1 MKSLVKHVAFMLAM
15 IVAPAVVGAQIGGEA
30 RPIALDD
37 AVRMA
42 QLNQPATVQ
51 ARNALRTGES
61 SIRQTLLGY
70 LPSLGIGTGATQR
83 GGERYA
89 EGIKLPT
96 TPNPWSYS
104 RGLSIG
110 NVMLFDGFQRW
121 NNYKTQQSNLNAS
134 EATLVTQRY
143 NVALNVKTSYYAVL
157 TAREQEAAALRQLEQ
172 AEQQLRV
179 STAKINAGSATR
191 TDSLSG
197 AIAVGNA
204 KQAILNAQNQL
215 RNANAQLT
223 RYVATPYTVTAMA
236 ADTSDIV
243 PIALDETALVGLAL
257 EGPAVRQNTAQVN
270 AAQSASKAARAPY
283 MPTLSMSASYGLT
296 VDNSSRL
303 QWGASSGNSTSFG
316 FNFNYTLFNNYQREA
331 QIVTTRVN
339 LENSEANLRD
349 QKFLAQQNL
358 TTFLNNF
365 RTALLTIELNKLQIQ
380 AAEENLRVVQQQ
392 YNLGTKQLLDM
403 LTAQTSLDNA
413 RTSLITSR
421 QTARLAKANI
431 ETLIGRDL
439 P

>member
-1 MKSLVKHVAFMLAM
+1 MRTVVKGMLVAALSVVPSALA
-15 IVAPAVVGAQIGGEA
+15 AQVGGEA

-42 QLNQPATVQ
+42 QLNQPATIQ
-51 ARNALRTGES
+51 ARNALRTGTS

-70 LPSLGIGTGATQR
+70 LPSLGLNTSATQR

-89 EGIKLPT
+89 EGVKLPS

-110 NVMLFDGFQRW
+110 SVTLFDGFQRW
-121 NNYKTQQSNLNAS
+121 NNYKTQQSNLTAS

-157 TAREQEAAALRQLEQ
+157 TAREQEAAAQRQLEQ

-204 KQAILNAQNQL
+204 RQAILNAQNQL

-223 RYVATPYTVTAMA
+223 RYVATPYTVTATA
-236 ADTSDIV
+236 ADTSDIT
-243 PIALDETALVGLAL
+243 PIALDEAELTALAL
-257 EGPAVRQNTAQVN
+257 DGPAVRQATAQV
-270 AAQSASKAARAPY
+270 AASQAASRAARAPY
-283 MPTLSMSASYGLT
+283 MPTLSMSAGYGLT
-296 VDNSSRL
+296 VDNSSHL
-303 QWGASSGNSTSFG
+303 QWGAPSGNSTSFG
-316 FNFNYTLFNNYQREA
+316 FSLSYTLFNNYQREA

-339 LENSEANLRD
+339 LENNEANLRD

-358 TTFLNNF
+358 TTQLNNF

-392 YNLGTKQLLDM
+392 YNLGTKQLLDL

-413 RTSLITSR
+413 RTSLISSR
-421 QTARLAKANI
+421 QTARIAKANI
-431 ETLIGRDL
+431 ESLIGRDL